1 MIHNR
6 KRNINKIIVELILF
20 VITIILI
27 FPLVWMFFGAFKNG
41 TEATAMPPHF
51 LPSHFNFNNFSEIS
65 KLFPLERFLF
75 NSIIVA
81 VIATVAQMLFCSMA
95 GYVFAKIKFK
105 SRELLFGCFLVTMM
119 IPMQLTMIPLFK
131 IFVSMH
137 LENTYL
143 GLILPE
149 TYNVIGI
156 FLMRQHIKAI
166 PDSFMEAAF
175 LDGASHFTVFFKIIL
190 PLCKPALATLAVLSF
205 MGSWNN
211 LLWPLI
217 ITSSDKLA
225 TLPLGLTMLQG
236 RWNTSWN
243 LLMAGNLISF
253 IPVLL
258 VYILTQK
265 YFIKSIT
272 FSGIKG

>member
-1 MIHNR
+1 
-6 KRNINKIIVELILF
+6 
-20 VITIILI
+20 
-27 FPLVWMFFGAFKNG
+27 
-41 TEATAMPPHF
+41 MPPHF
-51 LPSHFNFNNFSEIS
+51 LPSHFNFSNFLEIR

-75 NSIIVA
+75 NSLIVA
-81 VIATVAQMLFCSMA
+81 VIATAAQLLFCSMA
-95 GYVFAKIKFK
+95 GYVFAKINFK
-105 SRELLFGCFLVTMM
+105 SRELLFSCFLFTMM
-119 IPMQLTMIPLFK
+119 IPLQLTMIPLYK
-131 IFVSMH
+131 IFVTLH
-137 LENTYL
+137 LQNSYL

-156 FLMRQHIKAI
+156 FLMRQHIMAI
-166 PDSFMEAAF
+166 PDSMIEAAF
-175 LDGASHFTVFFKIIL
+175 IDGASHFKVFFKIIL

-217 ITSSDKLA
+217 ITSDTNLA

-258 VYILTQK
+258 VYIFTQK